1 MTGIQH
7 TDWAVSTKHAQLIRD
22 NWPSGVG
29 VRRPEL
35 LKKIPGVTGKRFTE
49 TVKSGVFLKPLGS
62 QPGRTFSGVR
72 DVVRKTLV
80 VFVSGSSTRQSSGT
94 TDYELI
100 RDKIRDL
107 FQDRRATGLA
117 GEMYSF
123 TSAGDYDMDDVVS
136 RKYDID
142 IIEISTVFREDRA

>member
-1 MTGIQH
+1 M
-7 TDWAVSTKHAQLIRD
+7 
-22 NWPSGVG
+22 
-29 VRRPEL
+29 
-35 LKKIPGVTGKRFTE
+35 
-49 TVKSGVFLKPLGS
+49 
-62 QPGRTFSGVR
+62 
-72 DVVRKTLV
+72 
-80 VFVSGSSTRQSSGT
+80 SGSSTRQSSGA

-117 GEMYSF
+117 GELYSY
-123 TSAGDYDMDDVVS
+123 TSTADYDTDDVVS

>member
-7 TDWAVSTKHAQLIRD
+7 TDWSVSTTHAQLVND
-22 NWPSGVG
+22 NWPDGVS

-49 TVKSGVFLKPLGS
+49 TVKSGVWMKPLGS

-80 VFVSGSSTRQSSGT
+80 VFVS
-94 TDYELI
+94 DYELI

-107 FQDRRATGLA
+107 FQDRRATGMN
-117 GEMYSF
+117 GELYSF
-123 TSAGDYDMDDVVS
+123 TSMGDYDTDDVVS

-142 IIEISTVFREDRA
+142 TIEISTVFREDRA

>member
-1 MTGIQH
+1 MTIKH
-7 TDWAVSTKHAQLIRD
+7 TDWEVSSTHAQMIRD
-22 NWPSGVG
+22 NWPAGVK

-49 TVKSGVFLKPLGS
+49 TVKSGVWIKPLGS
-62 QPGRTFSGVR
+62 QPVRTFSCVR
-72 DVVRKTLV
+72 DIMRKTLV
-80 VFVSGSSTRQSSGT
+80 VFVSGSSTRQSESA

-107 FQDRRATGLA
+107 FQDRRVTGLA
-117 GEMYSF
+117 GEIISQ
-123 TSAGDYDMDDVVS
+123 TSMGDYDMDDVVS

-142 IIEISTVFREDRA
+142 IIEINTLFREDRA

>member
-1 MTGIQH
+1 M
-7 TDWAVSTKHAQLIRD
+7 IRD
-22 NWPSGVG
+22 NWPDGVK

-49 TVKSGVFLKPLGS
+49 TVKSGVWIKPLGS
-62 QPGRTFSGVR
+62 QPVKTFSSVR
-72 DVVRKTLV
+72 DVERKTLV
-80 VFVSGSSTRQSSGT
+80 VFVSGSSTRQSESA

-107 FQDRRATGLA
+107 FQDRRVTGLS
-117 GEMYSF
+117 GEIISF
-123 TSAGDYDMDDVVS
+123 TSMGDYDMDDVVS

-142 IIEISTVFREDRA
+142 IIEISTVFREDR